1 MDKPAPKKR
10 GRKPKKKTNE
20 VKPPPKK
27 RGRKPKGGKII
38 KKSQIKN
45 KFVVKHEQNVI
56 LHLKCK
62 STDIKNNEI
71 SQINYTPVV
80 ENVESFNLQS
90 NNKLNSLGCEIVNE
104 KKQKKK
110 PTVSKQNNNNN
121 SNNNSEQLNDKEIY
135 DKIRELK
142 INLHYNNLSDKQCN
156 CFWCTES
163 FDNPTIYI
171 PKRQHNLGMDVYG
184 CFCSPQC
191 AVAFLK
197 KEDISMSILWERYAL
212 LNNIY
217 GKIYN
222 YENNIKP
229 APSPFYTLDKYYG
242 NLTIQE
248 YRKLLKNDM
257 LLFGVGKPLTKILPE
272 LYEENNEIPNIYN
285 NLLTEKAK
293 PKNNN
298 KYRLKSSE
306 KKNTKS
312 SILSNS
318 FNIS

>member
-1 MDKPAPKKR
+1 MEKPPPKKR
-10 GRKPKKKTNE
+10 GRKPKKKSNE
-20 VKPPPKK
+20 PKPPPKK

-38 KKSQIKN
+38 KKSQVIN

-62 STDIKNNEI
+62 STDVKNDEI
-71 SQINYTPVV
+71 SQINYTPIV
-80 ENVESFNLQS
+80 ENVESFNLQP
-90 NNKLNSLGCEIVNE
+90 NNKLNTLGCEIVNTKKE
-104 KKQKKK
+104 KKKTIPKNKK
-110 PTVSKQNNNNN
+110 TNN
-121 SNNNSEQLNDKEIY
+121 SNTEQLNDKEIY

-142 INLHYNNLSDKQCN
+142 INLHYNNLSDKQCS
-156 CFWCTES
+156 CFWCTEP

-171 PKRQHNLGMDVYG
+171 PKRQHNEGIDVYG

-191 AVAFLK
+191 AVAYLK
-197 KEDISMSILWERYAL
+197 KQDISTSMMWERYAL

-217 GKIYN
+217 GKVYN
-222 YENNIKP
+222 YETNIKP

-248 YRKLLKNDM
+248 YRKLLKNDT
-257 LLFGVGKPLTKILPE
+257 LLLVVDKPLTKILPE
-272 LYEENNEIPNIYN
+272 LYEENNDVPNIYN

-293 PKNNN
+293 NKNNK

-306 KKNTKS
+306 KKTTKS
-312 SILSNS
+312 NILNNS

>member
-1 MDKPAPKKR
+1 MEKPPPKKR

-38 KKSQIKN
+38 KKSQVIN

-62 STDIKNNEI
+62 STDVKNDEI
-71 SQINYTPVV
+71 SQINYNPVV

-104 KKQKKK
+104 KKEKKK
-110 PTVSKQNNNNN
+110 VIQKTTTTT
-121 SNNNSEQLNDKEIY
+121 NNNSENLNDKEIY

-142 INLHYNNLSDKQCN
+142 INLHYNNLSDKQCS
-156 CFWCTES
+156 CFWCTEP

-171 PKRQHNLGMDVYG
+171 PKRQHSNGIDVYG

-191 AVAFLK
+191 AVAYLK
-197 KEDISMSILWERYAL
+197 KQDISTSIMWERYAL

-217 GKIYN
+217 GKVYN
-222 YENNIKP
+222 YESNIKP
-229 APSPFYTLDKYYG
+229 APSPFYTLDKFYG
-242 NLTIQE
+242 NLSIQE
-248 YRKLLKNDM
+248 YRKLLKNDT
-257 LLFGVGKPLTKILPE
+257 LLLVVDKPLTKILPE
-272 LYEENNEIPNIYN
+272 LYEENNDVPNIYN

-293 PKNNN
+293 TKNNK

-306 KKNTKS
+306 KKTTKS
-312 SILSNS
+312 NILNNS
-318 FNIS
+318 FNISS